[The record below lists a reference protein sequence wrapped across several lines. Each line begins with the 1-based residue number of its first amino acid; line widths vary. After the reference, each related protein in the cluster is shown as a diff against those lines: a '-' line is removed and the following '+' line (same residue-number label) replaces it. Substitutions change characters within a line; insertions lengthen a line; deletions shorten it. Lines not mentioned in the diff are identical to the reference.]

1 MSKIE
6 LPDPGQYSL
15 TSLDIHRVNGGVSDH
30 IGLLDIFNT
39 VTISSSIHKKALTLS
54 INITDMFG
62 IFQLYDLSGDELIS
76 LSFKSPHYFGE
87 LEGPERQLFFRM
99 TNISQLTGN
108 DVTNSINFQIDAI
121 HEIAYY
127 QSFTSL
133 DGYFE
138 GTIKDL
144 VKLAFEE
151 AKGACK
157 KIDEKLAREDV
168 NLIAGDTTGIAKC
181 IIPSETPF
189 DAIDYFLAWAEHE
202 DDFLFFFYQT
212 LSGFV
217 FTNVYN
223 FENNMYMDNPLYAE
237 GFTRGHFFQS
247 HKFYHDPRGVYK
259 NRISPRGKMMRA
271 LSVNQITRNGTFG
284 LADRGALHN
293 SVVNVDYFYKA
304 AGKISKKFTDLYDD
318 SRGSFRLFKG
328 ELLKSTEK
336 FIDNFSKESNSTDY
350 YYQSGAALGDSPM
363 INGAKSI
370 ADKKI
375 IGVALF
381 NNLVQ
386 LKVYG
391 RSELDVGHIIN
402 LSYREINQFNDKE
415 IQYDPELS
423 GSFLVKDLTHVF
435 TKNGYHQVL
444 NVCRIGT
451 NEDKNEVDATNV
463 QSSDD
468 PVNMTDQGLVI
479 TVTKGR
485 ND

>member
-1 MSKIE
+1 MSTKE
-6 LPDPGQYSL
+6 LPEPGQYTL
-15 TSLDIHRVNGGVSDH
+15 TSLDIHRVSGGVSDH

-39 VTISSSIHKKALTLS
+39 VSISSSIHKKALTLS

-76 LSFKSPHYFGE
+76 LSFKSPQYFGE
-87 LEGPERQLFFRM
+87 LEGPERQLFFRI
-99 TNISQLTGN
+99 TNITQLTGN
-108 DVTNSINFQIDAI
+108 DVTNSINFQIDAV

-151 AKGACK
+151 AKGACIK
-157 KIDEKLAREDV
+157 VGEKLAKTDV
-168 NLIAGDTTGIAKC
+168 DLIAGDTTGIAKC

-212 LSGFV
+212 LNGFV

-223 FENNMYMDNPLYAE
+223 FEYNMYIDNPLLIE
-237 GFTRGHFFQS
+237 GMGSLQLRKS
-247 HKFYHDPRGVYK
+247 HRFYHDPRGVYK
-259 NRISPRGKMMRA
+259 GRTSPLSKMQRA
-271 LSVNQITRNGTFG
+271 LSVNQISRNGTFG

-293 SVVNVDYFYKA
+293 SVVNVDYFYKNTNT
-304 AGKISKKFTDLYDD
+304 ISKKFTDLYDD
-318 SRGSFRLFKG
+318 VKGSARLFNG
-328 ELLKSTEK
+328 ELLKTTEK

-350 YYQSGAALGDSPM
+350 HYQSGATLDDSPM
-363 INGAKSI
+363 LNGAKSI

-375 IGVALF
+375 IGLALF
-381 NNLVQ
+381 NNLIQ

-402 LSYREINQFNDKE
+402 LNFREINQFNDE
-415 IQYDPELS
+415 VQYDPELT
-423 GSFLVKDLTHVF
+423 GNFLVKDLIHTF
-435 TKNGYHQVL
+435 TRNGYHQVL

-451 NEDKNEVDATNV
+451 NEDNNEVDGANLP
-463 QSSDD
+463 SSDD

>member
-1 MSKIE
+1 MSAVE
-6 LPDPGQYSL
+6 LPEPGQYTL
-15 TSLDIHRVNGGVSDH
+15 TSLDIHRVNGSVSDH

-39 VTISSSIHKKALTLS
+39 VTILSSIHKKALTLS

-62 IFQLYDLSGDELIS
+62 IFQLYDLAGDELIS
-76 LSFKSPHYFGE
+76 LSFKSPKYFGE
-87 LEGPERQLFFRM
+87 LEGPERQLFFRI
-99 TNISQLTGN
+99 TNITQLTGN
-108 DVTNSINFQIDAI
+108 DVTNAINFQIDAV

-151 AKGACK
+151 AKGACNK
-157 KIDEKLAREDV
+157 VEEKLAKPDV
-168 NLIAGDTTGIAKC
+168 DLIAGDTTGIAKC

-212 LSGFV
+212 LHGFV

-223 FENNMYMDNPLYAE
+223 FEYNMFIDNPILDE
-237 GFTRGHFFQS
+237 IDTLQLRSS
-247 HKFYHDPRGVYK
+247 HRFYHDPRGVYK
-259 NRISPRGKMMRA
+259 NRISPRSKMQRA
-271 LSVNQITRNGTFG
+271 LSVNQISRNGTFG

-293 SVVNVDYFYKA
+293 SVVNIDYFYKNTNT
-304 AGKISKKFTDLYDD
+304 ISKKFTDLYDD
-318 SRGSFRLFKG
+318 VKGSFRLFNG
-328 ELLKSTEK
+328 ELLKTTEK

-350 YYQSGAALGDSPM
+350 YYQSGATLGDSPM
-363 INGAKSI
+363 LNGAKSI

-381 NNLVQ
+381 NNLIQ

-402 LSYREINQFNDKE
+402 LNFREINQNSAE
-415 IQYDPELS
+415 VQYDPELS
-423 GSFLVKDLTHVF
+423 GEFLVKDLTHIF
-435 TKNGYHQVL
+435 TKNGYHQVI

-451 NEDKNEVDATNV
+451 NEDEDAVDAANV
-463 QSSDD
+463 TSTDD
-468 PVNMTDQGLVI
+468 PVNITDDGLVI

>member
-1 MSKIE
+1 
-6 LPDPGQYSL
+6 
-15 TSLDIHRVNGGVSDH
+15 
-30 IGLLDIFNT
+30 
-39 VTISSSIHKKALTLS
+39 
-54 INITDMFG
+54 
-62 IFQLYDLSGDELIS
+62 
-76 LSFKSPHYFGE
+76 
-87 LEGPERQLFFRM
+87 
-99 TNISQLTGN
+99 
-108 DVTNSINFQIDAI
+108 
-121 HEIAYY
+121 
-127 QSFTSL
+127 
-133 DGYFE
+133 
-138 GTIKDL
+138 
-144 VKLAFEE
+144 
-151 AKGACK
+151 
-157 KIDEKLAREDV
+157 
-168 NLIAGDTTGIAKC
+168 
-181 IIPSETPF
+181 
-189 DAIDYFLAWAEHE
+189 
-202 DDFLFFFYQT
+202 
-212 LSGFV
+212 
-217 FTNVYN
+217 
-223 FENNMYMDNPLYAE
+223 
-237 GFTRGHFFQS
+237 
-247 HKFYHDPRGVYK
+247 
-259 NRISPRGKMMRA
+259 MRA